1 MIFKMQIGTEQTKHK
16 ESSSR
21 GTGKDKDMAMRNTRV
36 SILGNFIY
44 FDVTETKDMA
54 REDQD
59 VGDNFSAEAKFN
71 FRS

>member
-1 MIFKMQIGTEQTKHK
+1 
-16 ESSSR
+16 
-21 GTGKDKDMAMRNTRV
+21 MAMRNTRV
-36 SILGNFIY
+36 SILGNSIY